1 MTTEQEKHE
10 QLAHTV
16 TTLNNLV
23 KPGDTLYTE
32 VTNVARSGM
41 SKSIRVFA
49 MSNNEPIDIT
59 YHAMV
64 LLDLKIDQ
72 TNGGVKMSGWG
83 MDMGFSIVYDIS
95 WMLFRDKFE
104 CIGDHEQYA
113 KRCPSNDHVNSGPG
127 RNDYT
132 PHMHSDGGY
141 ALRQRWL

>member
-1 MTTEQEKHE
+1 MTTKQEKQE

-32 VTNVARSGM
+32 VTHVARSGM
-41 SKSIRVFA
+41 SRSIRVFV

-59 YHAMV
+59 YYAMV
-64 LLDLKIDQ
+64 LLGLKVDQ
-72 TNGGVKMSGWG
+72 TNGGVKMSGCG
-83 MDMGFSIVYDIS
+83 MDMGFALVYDLS
-95 WMLFRDKFE
+95 RVLFRDKFE
-104 CIGDHEQYA
+104 CIGNSDEYS

-132 PHMHSDGGY
+132 PHMHSNGGY